1 MVCVRA
7 LVLCGRTQLN
17 ANVKI
22 ALVILAL
29 IIIWFVSGLVTG
41 NSDTAPADD
50 PAVVGELTKVRVRW
64 VEAEDYSRQIS
75 ARGRT
80 VPNRH
85 VTLRA
90 EVSGRVVA
98 VPADKGQA
106 IDEGDT
112 ICELAKEDREQRV
125 LEAQAAVAQ
134 AEIDYRG
141 ALKLKEK
148 GYQSDSAI
156 AQANAR
162 LESTRAA
169 LRLTEINLAN
179 TRIVAP
185 FAGFVDDRP
194 VEVGDYMDRNHIC
207 AEIVEMNPL
216 KVVARLSEREVI
228 RAEVGSMAT
237 VRLATGQLVT
247 GEVTYL
253 SHLAEPQTRTYE
265 MEITL
270 PNPSFQLRAGVAS
283 QVMVATDVLQA
294 HRVPASLLALGDSGE
309 LGLKIVDQNDRVDFV
324 KIDLIGDDGEGV
336 WVAGLSERTR
346 VITVGQEYVSAGE
359 QVATEE
365 EEAIPDL
372 PEGQPAQ

>member
-1 MVCVRA
+1 M
-7 LVLCGRTQLN
+7 N

-29 IIIWFVSGLVTG
+29 IIIWFVSGIVTG
-41 NSDTAPADD
+41 NGDITSADE
-50 PAVVGELTKVRVRW
+50 PVVAGELTKVRVRW

-106 IDEGDT
+106 VDKGET
-112 ICELAKEDREQRV
+112 ICELAVEDREQRV
-125 LEAQAAVAQ
+125 LEARAAVDQ

-162 LESTRAA
+162 LESARAT
-169 LRLTEINLAN
+169 LRLAEINLAN
-179 TRIVAP
+179 TRIAAP

-194 VEVGDYMDRNHIC
+194 VEVGDYMDRNHVC

-216 KVVARLSEREVI
+216 KVVARLSEREVV
-228 RAEVGSMAT
+228 RAEVGSKAS
-237 VRLATGQLVT
+237 VQLATGQSVT

-265 MEITL
+265 MEVTL

-283 QVMVATDVLQA
+283 QGRVATQVLRA

-309 LGLKIVDQNDRVDFV
+309 LGLKVVDRDDRVDFV
-324 KIDLIGDDGEGV
+324 RIDPVGDDGLGV
-336 WVAGLSERTR
+336 WVVGLPERTR
-346 VITVGQEYVSAGE
+346 IITVGQEYVSADE
-359 QVATEE
+359 QVVAEE
-365 EEAIPDL
+365 EEAP
-372 PEGQPAQ
+372 PVAEVQSAQ

>member
-1 MVCVRA
+1 M
-7 LVLCGRTQLN
+7 N

-22 ALVILAL
+22 ALVILVL

-41 NSDTAPADD
+41 NSEITPADD
-50 PAVVGELTKVRVRW
+50 PAVADELTKVRVRW

-80 VPNRH
+80 APNRH

-90 EVSGRVVA
+90 EVSGRVIA

-106 IDEGDT
+106 VDEGDT
-112 ICELAKEDREQRV
+112 ICELAEEDREQRV

-179 TRIVAP
+179 TRIAAP

-216 KVVARLSEREVI
+216 KVVARLSEREVV
-228 RAEVGSMAT
+228 RAEVGGNAS

-283 QVMVATDVLQA
+283 QVMVATNVLRA
-294 HRVPASLLALGDSGE
+294 HRVPASLLALGDGGE
-309 LGLKIVDQNDRVDFV
+309 LGLKIVNRDDRVDFV
-324 KIDLIGDDGEGV
+324 LIDLVGDDGEGV
-336 WVAGLSERTR
+336 WIAGLPERTR

-359 QVATEE
+359 QVAAEE
-365 EEAIPDL
+365 EEAAPVL
-372 PEGQPAQ
+372 PEGQSAQ

>member
-1 MVCVRA
+1 
-7 LVLCGRTQLN
+7 LN

-22 ALVILAL
+22 ALVILVL

-41 NSDTAPADD
+41 NSEITPADD
-50 PAVVGELTKVRVRW
+50 PAVAGELTKVRVRW

-106 IDEGDT
+106 VDEGDT
-112 ICELAKEDREQRV
+112 ICELAEEDREQRV

-179 TRIVAP
+179 TRIAAP

-216 KVVARLSEREVI
+216 KVVARLSEREVV
-228 RAEVGSMAT
+228 RAEVGGNAS

-283 QVMVATDVLQA
+283 QVMVATNVLRA
-294 HRVPASLLALGDSGE
+294 HRVPASLLALGDGGE
-309 LGLKIVDQNDRVDFV
+309 LGLKIVNRDDRVDFV
-324 KIDLIGDDGEGV
+324 LIDLVGDDGEGV
-336 WVAGLSERTR
+336 WIAGLPERTR

-359 QVATEE
+359 QVAAEE
-365 EEAIPDL
+365 EEAAPVL
-372 PEGQPAQ
+372 PEGQSAQ

>member
-1 MVCVRA
+1 M
-7 LVLCGRTQLN
+7 N
-17 ANVKI
+17 ANVRI
-22 ALVILAL
+22 ALVILVL
-29 IIIWFVSGLVTG
+29 IILWFASELVG
-41 NSDTAPADD
+41 GDSDTTPEDD
-50 PAVVGELTKVRVRW
+50 PAVAGELTKVRVRW
-64 VEAEDYSRQIS
+64 VESEDYSRQIS

-85 VTLRA
+85 VSLRA

-106 IDEGDT
+106 VAEGDT
-112 ICELAKEDREQRV
+112 ICELAVEDREQRV
-125 LEAQAAVAQ
+125 LEARAAVAQ

-141 ALKLKEK
+141 ALKLREK

-162 LESTRAA
+162 LESTKAT

-179 TRIVAP
+179 TRIAAP

-194 VEVGDYMDRNHIC
+194 LEVGDYMDRNHVC

-216 KVVARLSEREVI
+216 KVVARLSEREVV
-228 RAEVGSMAT
+228 RAEIGGKAE
-237 VRLATGQLVT
+237 VRLATGQSVT

-265 MEITL
+265 MEVTL
-270 PNPSFQLRAGVAS
+270 PNSSLQLRAGVAS
-283 QVMVATDVLQA
+283 QVMVATNALRA

-309 LGLKIVDQNDRVDFV
+309 LGLKVVNRDDRVDFV
-324 KIDLIGDDGEGV
+324 LIDLVGDDGAGV
-336 WVAGLSERTR
+336 WVAGLPERTR
-346 VITVGQEYVSAGE
+346 IITVGQEYVSAGE
-359 QVATEE
+359 QVVAEE
-365 EEAIPDL
+365 EDAAPLVAEEL
-372 PEGQPAQ
+372 SAQ

>member
-1 MVCVRA
+1 M
-7 LVLCGRTQLN
+7 N

-22 ALVILAL
+22 ALVILVL

-41 NSDTAPADD
+41 NDGITPADD
-50 PAVVGELTKVRVRW
+50 PVVASELTKVRVRW

-90 EVSGRVVA
+90 EVSGRVIA

-106 IDEGDT
+106 VEEGD
-112 ICELAKEDREQRV
+112 IVCELAKEDREQRV

-162 LESTRAA
+162 LESARAA
-169 LRLTEINLAN
+169 LRLTEIHLAN
-179 TRIVAP
+179 TRIAAP

-216 KVVARLSEREVI
+216 KVVARLSEREVV
-228 RAEVGSMAT
+228 RAEVGGKAS

-247 GEVTYL
+247 GKVTYL

-265 MEITL
+265 MEVTL
-270 PNPSFQLRAGVAS
+270 PNPSFRLRAGVAS
-283 QVMVATDVLQA
+283 QVMVATQVFQA
-294 HRVPASLLALGDSGE
+294 HRVPASLLALGDGGE
-309 LGLKIVDQNDRVDFV
+309 LGLKIIGQDDRVDFV
-324 KIDLIGDDGEGV
+324 LIDLIGDDGEGV
-336 WVAGLSERTR
+336 WVTGLPERTR
-346 VITVGQEYVSAGE
+346 IITVGQEYVSAGE
-359 QVATEE
+359 QVVAEE
-365 EEAIPDL
+365 DETL
-372 PEGQPAQ
+372 PVAEVQSAQ